1 MHSHMA
7 YISNMINEQAWGEA
21 TNEDQCKTPDV
32 QETKHRLLL
41 FCTIWI
47 ILQNSEFSLQP
58 LPSSSDT
65 CQTDFCTNTDANWQ
79 RATIWD
85 RIKHRSPRKATY
97 ILHET

>member
-32 QETKHRLLL
+32 QETKHKLLL
-41 FCTIWI
+41 FCAILI
-47 ILQNSEFSLQP
+47 ILQNSKFSLQP

-65 CQTDFCTNTDANWQ
+65 VSLASAVLTLMPTVNKCMLQYE
-79 RATIWD
+79 
-85 RIKHRSPRKATY
+85 IK
-97 ILHET
+97 